1 MMIAM
6 HTTPKPNRL
15 RILGLLLFLLFCS
28 VSFLAAGE
36 EAAPAAPPPQQ
47 EIGAPPLP
55 GEVPEA
61 IHLMVGRSLLINSP
75 TRIKRISIADPG
87 IADALLVSPNQI
99 LINGKTPGG
108 VSLVLWDEFDQT
120 QTFDLF
126 VDLDILELSQKI
138 REVFPDEPIVVEASK
153 STVILSG
160 RASSEAV
167 ADKIYEVVSAAVP
180 KVISLIEVPTAPVRG
195 EILLEVRF
203 AEVDRRA
210 LEEHGLNI
218 FSTGGAN
225 TIGTTSTQQ
234 FAPITLRSLSAAR
247 DVGEAAGVTDI
258 NFTFTDLLNIF
269 IFRPDID
276 VGLTLRALQQQALLQ
291 ILAEPNL
298 LTQTGKEA
306 SFLAG
311 GEFPFPVVQG
321 GVQFTSVTIQ
331 FKEFGVRLTFTPT
344 LTVDG
349 TIHLKVAPEVSTL
362 DFTNA
367 VTISGFLV
375 PALST
380 RRVETEMELKDGQS
394 FAIAG
399 LVDNR
404 VEQILSKIPILG
416 DIPILGELF
425 KSRRL
430 NRSKAELLVI
440 VTPRI
445 VKPAP
450 EQALPPAPQFPK
462 EFLPPAAAE
471 EPPAQE

>member
-1 MMIAM
+1 
-6 HTTPKPNRL
+6 
-15 RILGLLLFLLFCS
+15 
-28 VSFLAAGE
+28 
-36 EAAPAAPPPQQ
+36 
-47 EIGAPPLP
+47 
-55 GEVPEA
+55 
-61 IHLMVGRSLLINSP
+61 
-75 TRIKRISIADPG
+75 
-87 IADALLVSPNQI
+87 
-99 LINGKTPGG
+99 
-108 VSLVLWDEFDQT
+108 
-120 QTFDLF
+120 
-126 VDLDILELSQKI
+126 
-138 REVFPDEPIVVEASK
+138 
-153 STVILSG
+153 
-160 RASSEAV
+160 
-167 ADKIYEVVSAAVP
+167 
-180 KVISLIEVPTAPVRG
+180 
-195 EILLEVRF
+195 
-203 AEVDRRA
+203 
-210 LEEHGLNI
+210 
-218 FSTGGAN
+218 
-225 TIGTTSTQQ
+225 
-234 FAPITLRSLSAAR
+234 
-247 DVGEAAGVTDI
+247 
-258 NFTFTDLLNIF
+258 
-269 IFRPDID
+269 
-276 VGLTLRALQQQALLQ
+276 
-291 ILAEPNL
+291 LAEPNL

-430 NRSKAELLVI
+430 SRSKAELLVI

-450 EQALPPAPQFPK
+450 EQVLPAEPQFPK

-471 EPPAQE
+471 EPPPAQE